1 MNLNFSTADIFSI
14 AIVSMLF
21 TLLVYHFFIY
31 YGRQGEDRI
40 YYIYFS
46 LFALNFAIYLACVTG
61 LQKFLFKTIQIQ
73 HAISPAITGITYFLL
88 LDYARKMFTII
99 LNFPEARYKS
109 FRPYFYS
116 FVIYGLLVC
125 TYPFLEYDFYIRKIF
140 PIVVI
145 FATFSPVYMFVIFTI
160 HIFKQNARD
169 VTHRIILTGFFIF
182 MLDFAL
188 EEIPSVLNVD
198 YPLKGSYFISGLSAL
213 LWAFALAIRFNNE
226 YQELQTLKQSLETK
240 VFERT
245 TELEQAIEQR
255 TNTFVNLAHEIRT
268 PLTLVSNYVD
278 EQIKRHG
285 KTSEIEVI
293 KENTEKLVKDISN
306 FFTEEKFRKGTIN
319 FDHSQI
325 INLSEFIS
333 SKTEMFRHYTLK
345 KNQELESEIQSGIH
359 VKADPIAL
367 GSLVNNLIENSIKY
381 TPEGGSI
388 SIKLKGF
395 EETVQL
401 TILDNGVGI
410 PEESQVRIFEPYYQ
424 VTEKKQNSQGIGMGL
439 SIVNN
444 IVKSL
449 GGKITLKSSVGK
461 ETSFIIELA
470 RYRLSNNES
479 ALTCEHDQP
488 TMVSHIHVIDIIDP
502 EKKHSVLVVEDN
514 LQLLHYLTEKLK
526 KHFTVYT
533 SANGKF
539 ALEKLKTIPK
549 PDLIISDIM
558 MDYMDGY
565 EFLESLV
572 KNGFNAVPVIFLTA
586 KSTDNDKIKGL
597 KMGAIDYIC
606 KPFKI
611 NELISKA
618 VSIVNNVEQQKNELV
633 STVTKVLNKMVEVS
647 REEVKNPESGF
658 EYNCY
663 AFNISEREKAVI
675 PYLAEG
681 YTYKQIAE
689 KLFISENTVAKHVQN
704 IYEKTGTK
712 NRMELVGRMNK

>member
-1 MNLNFSTADIFSI
+1 MNLNFITSDIFSV

-31 YGRQGEDRI
+31 YGRKGEDRI

-46 LFALNFAIYLACVTG
+46 LFALNFAIYLVCVTG
-61 LQKFLFKTIQIQ
+61 LQRFIFKTAEIQ
-73 HAISPAITGITYFLL
+73 HTISPAITGITYFLL
-88 LDYARKMFTII
+88 LDYARKMFSIT
-99 LNFPEARYKS
+99 LNFPEAKHKN

-116 FVIYGLLVC
+116 FIIYGLLVS
-125 TYPFLEYDFYIRKIF
+125 TYPFLEYEFYIKKIF

-145 FATFSPVYMFVIFTI
+145 FATFSPVYMFAIFTI
-160 HIFKQNARD
+160 HILRQKLHD
-169 VTHRIILTGFFIF
+169 ITHKIILTGFFIF

-188 EEIPSVLNVD
+188 EEIPSVLNVY

-240 VFERT
+240 VVERT
-245 TELEQAIEQR
+245 TALEQAIEQR
-255 TNTFVNLAHEIRT
+255 TNTFVNLAHEVRT

-278 EQIKRHG
+278 EQIEIHG
-285 KTSEIEVI
+285 KTHEIEVI

-325 INLSEFIS
+325 INLSEFLS
-333 SKTEMFRHYTLK
+333 SKAEMFAHYTQK
-345 KNQELESEIQSGIH
+345 KNQELQSDIQPGVFI
-359 VKADPIAL
+359 KADPIAL

-388 SIKLKGF
+388 SIQLKGF
-395 EETVQL
+395 EEGVNLSIQ
-401 TILDNGVGI
+401 DNGIGI
-410 PEESQVRIFEPYYQ
+410 PEESQSRIFEPYYQ

-449 GGKITLKSSVGK
+449 GGRITLKSALGK
-461 ETSFIIELA
+461 GTTFIIELH
-470 RYRLSNNES
+470 RYRLAKNES
-479 ALTCEHDQP
+479 AHACEHDQP
-488 TMVSHIHVIDIIDP
+488 IMTSHIHVTDMIDP
-502 EKKHSVLVVEDN
+502 GKKNSVLIVEDN
-514 LQLLHYLTEKLK
+514 LQLLHYLAEKLRVY
-526 KHFTVYT
+526 FTVYT
-533 SANGKF
+533 AANGKL
-539 ALEKLKTIPK
+539 ALEKLKAIPK
-549 PDLIISDIM
+549 PNLIISDIM

-565 EFLESLV
+565 EFLEALV
-572 KNGFNAVPVIFLTA
+572 KNGFNAIPVIFLTA
-586 KSTDNDKIKGL
+586 KSTDNEKIKGL
-597 KMGAIDYIC
+597 QMGAIDYIC

-611 NELISKA
+611 NELITKTI
-618 VSIVNNVEQQKNELV
+618 SIVNNVEHQKNELV
-633 STVTKVLNKMVEVS
+633 SNVSKFLNNLVEVTGN
-647 REEVKNPESGF
+647 EVKESGF

-663 AFNISEREKAVI
+663 TLNISEREKEI
-675 PYLAEG
+675 IKCLEEG
-681 YTYKQIAE
+681 CSHKEIAQ
-689 KLFISENTVAKHVQN
+689 KLFIAKTTVAKHIQN

-712 NRMELVGRMNK
+712 NRFELMNRMGK

>member
-1 MNLNFSTADIFSI
+1 MHLNFSTADIFSV

-31 YGRQGEDRI
+31 YGRNGEDRI

-61 LQKFLFKTIQIQ
+61 LQKFIFTTAEIR

-99 LNFPEARYKS
+99 LNFPKS
-109 FRPYFYS
+109 KHKIFRPYFYS
-116 FVIYGLLVC
+116 FIIYGLLVS
-125 TYPFLEYDFYIRKIF
+125 TYPFFEYNFYIRKIF
-140 PIVVI
+140 PMVVV
-145 FATFSPVYMFVIFTI
+145 FATFSPVYMFVIFTN
-160 HIFKQNARD
+160 HILKQNAKD
-169 VTHRIILTGFFIF
+169 FAHKIILTGFFIF

-188 EEIPSVLNVD
+188 EEILSVLNIY

-226 YQELQTLKQSLETK
+226 YKELQTLKLSLETK
-240 VFERT
+240 VVERT
-245 TELEQAIEQR
+245 TALEQAIEQR
-255 TNTFVNLAHEIRT
+255 TNTFVNLAHEVRT

-278 EQIKRHG
+278 EQIKNHG
-285 KTSEIEVI
+285 KTSEIWII
-293 KENTEKLVKDISN
+293 KENTEKLVRDISN

-333 SKTEMFRHYTLK
+333 SKAEMFANYTQK
-345 KNQELESEIQSGIH
+345 KDQDLESDIESGIY

-367 GSLVNNLIENSIKY
+367 GSLVNNLVENSIKY
-381 TPEGGSI
+381 TPEGGRI
-388 SIKLKGF
+388 LIKLKVF
-395 EETVQL
+395 EEKIEL
-401 TILDNGVGI
+401 AIHDNGVGI

-444 IVKSL
+444 IIKSL

-461 ETSFIIELA
+461 GTNFIIELT
-470 RYRLSNNES
+470 RYRLAKNEF
-479 ALTCEHDQP
+479 AQTCEHNQP
-488 TMVSHIHVIDIIDP
+488 IMVSHIHITDIIDP

-514 LQLLHYLTEKLK
+514 LQLLHYLAEKMK
-526 KHFTVYT
+526 EHFTVFT
-533 SANGKF
+533 AANGKM

-549 PDLIISDIM
+549 PNLIISDIM
-558 MDYMDGY
+558 MDYLDGY
-565 EFLESLV
+565 EFLEALV

-586 KSTDNDKIKGL
+586 KSTDNDKIRGL
-597 KMGAIDYIC
+597 KMGAVDYIC

-611 NELISKA
+611 NELIIKA
-618 VSIVNNVEQQKNELV
+618 VSIVNNSEQQKNELV
-633 STVTKVLNKMVEVS
+633 NTVSKVLNKMVEVTGN
-647 REEVKNPESGF
+647 EVKESGF
-658 EYNCY
+658 DYNCY
-663 AFNISEREKAVI
+663 VLNITDREKEI
-675 PYLAEG
+675 INCLKEG
-681 YTYKQIAE
+681 FTYKQIAE
-689 KLFISENTVAKHVQN
+689 KLFIAENTVAKHIQN
-704 IYEKTGTK
+704 IYEKTGAK
-712 NRMELVGRMNK
+712 NRMELVGRMNR